1 MRPGPEVLASFGAG
15 SDPVSLPGGEGTAWR
30 AGEVVLKPAGDPRVA
45 RWTADLY
52 HELALLDP
60 LGSSAARRDPLD
72 PLGPVGHLT
81 VRRDPGFRVPRPLR
95 TVAGDGAAG
104 DWVAQDPLAGA
115 WVAWQW
121 LPGEPASWAGVSPLW
136 PRLIAASRAF
146 HTALAGRPA
155 PPWLGRD
162 GSQWAVGDQVAWGE
176 RDPGS
181 VLAAAPAPLAG
192 QLRSLLA
199 ALRPVRLP
207 AQLIHGDLGG
217 NVLFAPGQ
225 PPAVID
231 FSPYW
236 RPAGLALAVAA
247 VDALT
252 WSGADPAILGDLADQ
267 PELDQLLARAHVGR
281 LVTEVVTRAGGPDPS
296 TGLETVAQTGQ
307 VVTSLILSRL
317 ALCRLGRFAHPLAR
331 TPGRRAAPAAT
342 AVARQPARCDIRPV
356 GCPPVAAPTGLVF
369 HIRIACLSANGRVV
383 PALTLAQT
391 SKPGPDPSRL
401 PFLSGTSKPRW

>member
-1 MRPGPEVLASFGAG
+1 MRPGPEVLASFGA
-15 SDPVSLPGGEGTAWR
+15 SADPVSLPGGEGTAWR

-52 HELALLDP
+52 RDLDSLAPVGSLDLLDP
-60 LGSSAARRDPLD
+60 SAA
-72 PLGPVGHLT
+72 
-81 VRRDPGFRVPRPLR
+81 RRDPGFRVPRPLR
-95 TVAGDGAAG
+95 TAAG
-104 DWVAQDPLAGA
+104 DWVARGPLAGA

-146 HTALAGRPA
+146 HAALAGRPA

-162 GSQWAVGDQVAWGE
+162 GSQWTVGDQVAWGE

-181 VLAAAPAPLAG
+181 VLAAAPGPLAG

-207 AQLIHGDLGG
+207 AQLIHGDIGG
-217 NVLFAPGQ
+217 NVLFAAGE

-252 WSGADPAILGDLADQ
+252 WSGADPAILGELADQ

-281 LVTEVVTRAGGPDPS
+281 LITEVVFRRGAPDPAAGLDTVARTGQPV
-296 TGLETVAQTGQ
+296 TGLVLA
-307 VVTSLILSRL
+307 RL
-317 ALCRLGRFAHPLAR
+317 ALR
-331 TPGRRAAPAAT
+331 
-342 AVARQPARCDIRPV
+342 
-356 GCPPVAAPTGLVF
+356 
-369 HIRIACLSANGRVV
+369 
-383 PALTLAQT
+383 
-391 SKPGPDPSRL
+391 
-401 PFLSGTSKPRW
+401 

>member
-1 MRPGPEVLASFGAG
+1 MLASFGA
-15 SDPVSLPGGEGTAWR
+15 SADPVSLPGGRGTAWR
-30 AGEVVLKPAGDPRVA
+30 AGEVVLKPVGDPRVA

-52 HELALLDP
+52 RDLEPSDPSDPSDCLDP
-60 LGSSAARRDPLD
+60 LAA
-72 PLGPVGHLT
+72 
-81 VRRDPGFRVPRPLR
+81 RRDPGFRVPRPLR
-95 TVAGDGAAG
+95 TVAGDGVTGDGVTG
-104 DWVAQDPLAGA
+104 DWVAQDPRAGA

-121 LPGEPASWAGVSPLW
+121 LPGEPASWSGVSPFW
-136 PRLIAASRAF
+136 PSLIAASRAF
-146 HTALAGRPA
+146 HAALAGRPA

-162 GSQWAVGDQVAWGE
+162 GSQWTVGDQVAWGE

-181 VLAAAPAPLAG
+181 VLAAAPGPLAA

-217 NVLFAPGQ
+217 NVLFAASE

-252 WSGADPAILGDLADQ
+252 WGGADPAILVELADQ

-281 LVTEVVTRAGGPDPS
+281 LVTEVVSRRGDPGS
-296 TGLETVAQTGQ
+296 LETVARTGEP
-307 VVTSLILSRL
+307 VTALVLARL
-317 ALCRLGRFAHPLAR
+317 AAGR
-331 TPGRRAAPAAT
+331 
-342 AVARQPARCDIRPV
+342 AV
-356 GCPPVAAPTGLVF
+356 
-369 HIRIACLSANGRVV
+369 
-383 PALTLAQT
+383 
-391 SKPGPDPSRL
+391 
-401 PFLSGTSKPRW
+401 

>member
-1 MRPGPEVLASFGAG
+1 MRPGPEVLASFGA
-15 SDPVSLPGGEGTAWR
+15 STDPVSLPDGEGAAWR
-30 AGEVVLKPAGDPRVA
+30 AGGVVLKPAGDPQVA

-52 HELALLDP
+52 HELAI
-60 LGSSAARRDPLD
+60 
-72 PLGPVGHLT
+72 
-81 VRRDPGFRVPRPLR
+81 RRDPGFRVPRPLR
-95 TVAGDGAAG
+95 TGAGDGGVG

-146 HTALAGRPA
+146 HAALAGRPA

-162 GSQWAVGDQVAWGE
+162 GSQWTTGDQVAWGE

-281 LVTEVVTRAGGPDPS
+281 LVTEVVSRRGDPDPS
-296 TGLETVAQTGQ
+296 AALETVTRTGEP
-307 VVTSLILSRL
+307 VTALVLERL
-317 ALCRLGRFAHPLAR
+317 AAR
-331 TPGRRAAPAAT
+331 
-342 AVARQPARCDIRPV
+342 
-356 GCPPVAAPTGLVF
+356 
-369 HIRIACLSANGRVV
+369 RVV
-383 PALTLAQT
+383 
-391 SKPGPDPSRL
+391 
-401 PFLSGTSKPRW
+401 

>member
-1 MRPGPEVLASFGAG
+1 
-15 SDPVSLPGGEGTAWR
+15 
-30 AGEVVLKPAGDPRVA
+30 
-45 RWTADLY
+45 
-52 HELALLDP
+52 
-60 LGSSAARRDPLD
+60 
-72 PLGPVGHLT
+72 
-81 VRRDPGFRVPRPLR
+81 
-95 TVAGDGAAG
+95 
-104 DWVAQDPLAGA
+104 VAQDPLAGA
-115 WVAWQW
+115 WVAWRW
-121 LPGEPASWAGVSPLW
+121 LPGEPASWEGVSPLW

-146 HTALAGRPA
+146 HAALAGRPA

-162 GSQWAVGDQVAWGE
+162 GNQWTIADQVAWGE

-181 VLAAAPAPLAG
+181 VLATAPAPLAR

-281 LVTEVVTRAGGPDPS
+281 LVTEVVSRRGDPDTSAGLGTVTR
-296 TGLETVAQTGQ
+296 TGQ
-307 VVTSLILSRL
+307 PVTSLILSRL
-317 ALCRLGRFAHPLAR
+317 A
-331 TPGRRAAPAAT
+331 
-342 AVARQPARCDIRPV
+342 Q
-356 GCPPVAAPTGLVF
+356 GL
-369 HIRIACLSANGRVV
+369 
-383 PALTLAQT
+383 P
-391 SKPGPDPSRL
+391 
-401 PFLSGTSKPRW
+401 

>member
-1 MRPGPEVLASFGAG
+1 MRPGPEVLTSFGA
-15 SDPVSLPGGEGTAWR
+15 SADLVSLPGGRGTAWR
-30 AGEVVLKPAGDPRVA
+30 AGEVVLKPADDPRVA

-52 HELALLDP
+52 RDLNP
-60 LGSSAARRDPLD
+60 QDPLD
-72 PLGPVGHLT
+72 PLAA
-81 VRRDPGFRVPRPLR
+81 RRDSGFRVPRPLR
-95 TVAGDGAAG
+95 TVAEDGATG

-121 LPGEPASWAGVSPLW
+121 LPGEPASWSGVSPFW
-136 PRLIAASRAF
+136 PSLIAASRAF
-146 HTALAGRPA
+146 HAALAGRPA

-162 GSQWAVGDQVAWGE
+162 GSQWTVGDQVAWGE

-181 VLAAAPAPLAG
+181 VLAAAPGPLAA

-217 NVLFAPGQ
+217 NVLFAAGE

-252 WSGADPAILGDLADQ
+252 WSGADPAILGELADQ
-267 PELDQLLARAHVGR
+267 PDLDQLLARAHVGR
-281 LVTEVVTRAGGPDPS
+281 LVTEIVSRRGDPDPS
-296 TGLETVAQTGQ
+296 AALETVTG
-307 VVTSLILSRL
+307 T
-317 ALCRLGRFAHPLAR
+317 GE
-331 TPGRRAAPAAT
+331 PG
-342 AVARQPARCDIRPV
+342 
-356 GCPPVAAPTGLVF
+356 TG
-369 HIRIACLSANGRVV
+369 SA
-383 PALTLAQT
+383 
-391 SKPGPDPSRL
+391 
-401 PFLSGTSKPRW
+401 

>member
-1 MRPGPEVLASFGAG
+1 MRPGPEVLASFGA
-15 SDPVSLPGGEGTAWR
+15 SADPVSLPGGEGTAWR
-30 AGEVVLKPAGDPRVA
+30 AGEVVLKPAGDPQVA

-52 HELALLDP
+52 RDLYSLGPVGP
-60 LGSSAARRDPLD
+60 LNPSPARRDPLD
-72 PLGPVGHLT
+72 PVVPVDPSA

-95 TVAGDGAAG
+95 TVAGTGAAG
-104 DWVAQDPLAGA
+104 DWVAQDPLTGA

-146 HTALAGRPA
+146 HTALVGRAA
-155 PPWLGRD
+155 PPRLGRD
-162 GSQWAVGDQVAWGE
+162 GGQWTTGDQVAWGE

-281 LVTEVVTRAGGPDPS
+281 LVTEVVSRRGDPDPS
-296 TGLETVAQTGQ
+296 AALETVTRTGEP
-307 VVTSLILSRL
+307 VTAMVLERL
-317 ALCRLGRFAHPLAR
+317 AA
-331 TPGRRAAPAAT
+331 
-342 AVARQPARCDIRPV
+342 
-356 GCPPVAAPTGLVF
+356 
-369 HIRIACLSANGRVV
+369 GRVV
-383 PALTLAQT
+383 
-391 SKPGPDPSRL
+391 
-401 PFLSGTSKPRW
+401 

>member
-1 MRPGPEVLASFGAG
+1 MRPGPEVLASFGA
-15 SDPVSLPGGEGTAWR
+15 SADPVSLPGGRGTAWR

-52 HELALLDP
+52 RDLDPLDLLDP
-60 LGSSAARRDPLD
+60 LSPLD
-72 PLGPVGHLT
+72 PLAA
-81 VRRDPGFRVPRPLR
+81 RRDPGFRVPRPLR
-95 TVAGDGAAG
+95 TVAEDGATG

-121 LPGEPASWAGVSPLW
+121 LPGEPASWSGVSPFW
-136 PRLIAASRAF
+136 PSLIAASRAF
-146 HTALAGRPA
+146 HAALVGRPA

-162 GSQWAVGDQVAWGE
+162 GSQWTVGDQVAWGE

-181 VLAAAPAPLAG
+181 VLAAAPGPLAA

-217 NVLFAPGQ
+217 NVLFAAGE

-252 WSGADPAILGDLADQ
+252 WSGAEPAILGELADQ

-281 LVTEVVTRAGGPDPS
+281 LVTEIVSRRGDPDHS
-296 TGLETVAQTGQ
+296 AALETVAGTGDP
-307 VVTSLILSRL
+307 VTALVLERL
-317 ALCRLGRFAHPLAR
+317 AAGR
-331 TPGRRAAPAAT
+331 
-342 AVARQPARCDIRPV
+342 AV
-356 GCPPVAAPTGLVF
+356 
-369 HIRIACLSANGRVV
+369 
-383 PALTLAQT
+383 
-391 SKPGPDPSRL
+391 
-401 PFLSGTSKPRW
+401 

>member
-1 MRPGPEVLASFGAG
+1 MRPGPEVLASFGA
-15 SDPVSLPGGEGTAWR
+15 SADPVSLPGGRGTAWR
-30 AGEVVLKPAGDPRVA
+30 AGEIVLKPAGDPRVA

-52 HELALLDP
+52 RDLDP
-60 LGSSAARRDPLD
+60 QDPQDPLD
-72 PLGPVGHLT
+72 PLNSLAA
-81 VRRDPGFRVPRPLR
+81 RRNPGFRVPRPLR
-95 TVAGDGAAG
+95 AVAEGGATR

-121 LPGEPASWAGVSPLW
+121 LPGEPASWAGISPLW

-146 HTALAGRPA
+146 HAALAGRPA

-162 GSQWAVGDQVAWGE
+162 GSQWTVGDQVAWGG

-181 VLAAAPAPLAG
+181 VLAAAPAPLAA
-192 QLRSLLA
+192 QLWSLLA

-217 NVLFAPGQ
+217 NVLFAAGE

-252 WSGADPAILGDLADQ
+252 WSGADPAILDELAYQ
-267 PELDQLLARAHVGR
+267 PDLDQLLARAHVGR
-281 LVTEVVTRAGGPDPS
+281 LVTEVVSRRGDPDPS
-296 TGLETVAQTGQ
+296 AALETVTRTGDP
-307 VVTSLILSRL
+307 VTALVLERL
-317 ALCRLGRFAHPLAR
+317 AA
-331 TPGRRAAPAAT
+331 
-342 AVARQPARCDIRPV
+342 
-356 GCPPVAAPTGLVF
+356 
-369 HIRIACLSANGRVV
+369 GRVV
-383 PALTLAQT
+383 
-391 SKPGPDPSRL
+391 
-401 PFLSGTSKPRW
+401 

>member
-1 MRPGPEVLASFGAG
+1 MRPGPEVLASFGA
-15 SDPVSLPGGEGTAWR
+15 SADPVSLPGGRGTAWR

-52 HELALLDP
+52 RDLDP
-60 LGSSAARRDPLD
+60 LYLDPLD
-72 PLGPVGHLT
+72 PLDPLAA
-81 VRRDPGFRVPRPLR
+81 RRDPGFRVPRPLR
-95 TVAGDGAAG
+95 TVAEDGATG

-121 LPGEPASWAGVSPLW
+121 LPGEPASWSGVSPFW
-136 PRLIAASRAF
+136 PSLIAASRAF
-146 HTALAGRPA
+146 HAALAGRPA

-162 GSQWAVGDQVAWGE
+162 GSQWTVGDQVAWGE

-181 VLAAAPAPLAG
+181 VLAAAPGPLAA

-217 NVLFAPGQ
+217 NVLFAAGE

-252 WSGADPAILGDLADQ
+252 WSGADPAILGELADQ
-267 PELDQLLARAHVGR
+267 PDLDQLLARAHVGR
-281 LVTEVVTRAGGPDPS
+281 LVTEIVSRRGDPDPS
-296 TGLETVAQTGQ
+296 VGLETVTRTGEP
-307 VVTSLILSRL
+307 VTALVLERL
-317 ALCRLGRFAHPLAR
+317 AAG
-331 TPGRRAAPAAT
+331 
-342 AVARQPARCDIRPV
+342 PV
-356 GCPPVAAPTGLVF
+356 P
-369 HIRIACLSANGRVV
+369 
-383 PALTLAQT
+383 
-391 SKPGPDPSRL
+391 
-401 PFLSGTSKPRW
+401 

>member
-1 MRPGPEVLASFGAG
+1 MRPGPEVLASFGA
-15 SDPVSLPGGEGTAWR
+15 STDPVSLPGGEGTAWR
-30 AGEVVLKPAGDPRVA
+30 AGGVVLKPAGDPQVA

-52 HELALLDP
+52 HELAI
-60 LGSSAARRDPLD
+60 
-72 PLGPVGHLT
+72 
-81 VRRDPGFRVPRPLR
+81 RRDPGFRVPRPLR
-95 TVAGDGAAG
+95 TGAGDGGVG

-146 HTALAGRPA
+146 HAALAGRPA

-162 GSQWAVGDQVAWGE
+162 GSQWTTGDQVAWGE

-281 LVTEVVTRAGGPDPS
+281 LVTEVVSRRGDPDPS
-296 TGLETVAQTGQ
+296 AALETVTRTGEP
-307 VVTSLILSRL
+307 VTALVLERL
-317 ALCRLGRFAHPLAR
+317 AAR
-331 TPGRRAAPAAT
+331 
-342 AVARQPARCDIRPV
+342 
-356 GCPPVAAPTGLVF
+356 
-369 HIRIACLSANGRVV
+369 RVV
-383 PALTLAQT
+383 
-391 SKPGPDPSRL
+391 
-401 PFLSGTSKPRW
+401 

>member
-1 MRPGPEVLASFGAG
+1 MRPGPEVLASFGA
-15 SDPVSLPGGEGTAWR
+15 SADPVPLPGGEGTAWR

-45 RWTADLY
+45 RWTAGLYRDL
-52 HELALLDP
+52 
-60 LGSSAARRDPLD
+60 AARRE
-72 PLGPVGHLT
+72 
-81 VRRDPGFRVPRPLR
+81 PGFRVPRPLG
-95 TVAGDGAAG
+95 TAGG

-146 HTALAGRPA
+146 HAALAGRPA

-162 GSQWAVGDQVAWGE
+162 GSQWTTGDQVAWGE

-181 VLAAAPAPLAG
+181 VLATAPAPLAG

-281 LVTEVVTRAGGPDPS
+281 LVTEIVSRRGDPDPS
-296 TGLETVAQTGQ
+296 AALETVTRTGEP
-307 VVTSLILSRL
+307 VTALVLERL
-317 ALCRLGRFAHPLAR
+317 AAR
-331 TPGRRAAPAAT
+331 
-342 AVARQPARCDIRPV
+342 
-356 GCPPVAAPTGLVF
+356 
-369 HIRIACLSANGRVV
+369 RVV
-383 PALTLAQT
+383 
-391 SKPGPDPSRL
+391 
-401 PFLSGTSKPRW
+401 

>member
-1 MRPGPEVLASFGAG
+1 MRPGPEVLASFGA
-15 SDPVSLPGGEGTAWR
+15 SADPVPLPGGEGTAWR
-30 AGEVVLKPAGDPRVA
+30 AGEIVLKPAGDPRVA
-45 RWTADLY
+45 RWTAELYRDLAPLTP
-52 HELALLDP
+52 LAPAGP
-60 LGSSAARRDPLD
+60 LTA
-72 PLGPVGHLT
+72 V
-81 VRRDPGFRVPRPLR
+81 RDPGFRVPRPLG
-95 TVAGDGAAG
+95 TAAGDGGAGAGAVG
-104 DWVAQDPLAGA
+104 DWVAQDPLTGG

-121 LPGEPASWAGVSPLW
+121 LPGEPASWVGVSPFW

-146 HTALAGRPA
+146 HAALAGRPA

-162 GSQWAVGDQVAWGE
+162 GSQWTVGDQVAWGE

-217 NVLFAPGQ
+217 NVLFAAGE

-252 WSGADPAILGDLADQ
+252 WSGADPAILDELADQ
-267 PELDQLLARAHVGR
+267 PQLDQLLARAHVGR
-281 LVTEVVTRAGGPDPS
+281 LVTEIVSRRGDPDPS
-296 TGLETVAQTGQ
+296 VGLKTVEQTGEP
-307 VVTSLILSRL
+307 VTALVLARL
-317 ALCRLGRFAHPLAR
+317 A
-331 TPGRRAAPAAT
+331 
-342 AVARQPARCDIRPV
+342 
-356 GCPPVAAPTGLVF
+356 
-369 HIRIACLSANGRVV
+369 
-383 PALTLAQT
+383 
-391 SKPGPDPSRL
+391 
-401 PFLSGTSKPRW
+401 

>member
-1 MRPGPEVLASFGAG
+1 MHPGPEVLASFGA
-15 SDPVSLPGGEGTAWR
+15 SADPVSLPGGEGTAWR
-30 AGEVVLKPAGDPRVA
+30 AGEVVLKSAGDPRVA

-60 LGSSAARRDPLD
+60 LDPSAARGDR
-72 PLGPVGHLT
+72 
-81 VRRDPGFRVPRPLR
+81 GFRVPRPLR
-95 TVAGDGAAG
+95 AVAGDGAG

-146 HTALAGRPA
+146 HAALAGRPA

-162 GSQWAVGDQVAWGE
+162 GSQWTAGDQVAWGE

-181 VLAAAPAPLAG
+181 VLAVAPAPLAG

-281 LVTEVVTRAGGPDPS
+281 LVTEIVAQAGGPDPS

-307 VVTSLILSRL
+307 PVTSLILARL
-317 ALCRLGRFAHPLAR
+317 ALCRGLSIQERC
-331 TPGRRAAPAAT
+331 
-342 AVARQPARCDIRPV
+342 ARCR
-356 GCPPVAAPTGLVF
+356 
-369 HIRIACLSANGRVV
+369 
-383 PALTLAQT
+383 
-391 SKPGPDPSRL
+391 
-401 PFLSGTSKPRW
+401 